1 LPPSLNRLADGG
13 EFGQFLKKKSLHMA
27 ANVCKGQTGIW
38 KIFFK
43 SADIQIPRVCFK
55 SDQPNVSG
63 NTWEQWRRRWETRHK
78 E

>member
-1 LPPSLNRLADGG
+1 
-13 EFGQFLKKKSLHMA
+13 MA
-27 ANVCKGQTGIW
+27 ANLAGFSK
-38 KIFFK
+38 KIPAHGGKRLQRPNGHLENLFK